1 MFLRYVLCH
10 NGKMAVTL
18 QPKTNTEKIMNKT
31 RTLLLAILLIGIC
44 CGISAKTLVVYYSYT
59 NNVRTIVNELAT
71 QKDVDIVEIQPAE
84 EGQDYAANNYA
95 LGTQLLNAIKAAPND
110 AASYPAIKPV
120 SVDLTQY
127 DDIIVATPLWWSQ
140 MAAPMQTFL
149 FNNGAAMEG
158 KNIWMIVSSASS
170 GISGVVADAERLIPK
185 GVFQSNKLWI
195 KSSQVSQA
203 ASMLNTWLLETG
215 QVSAINNQKMVV
227 LSDPHVMAPGLLLSE
242 GTAWTTYLNGQ
253 RKLVDYSQRLFDDM
267 IVRIKRNLRPGLVLI
282 SGDLTKDGEQVSHQ
296 YVTSKLDELR
306 AVGIQTL
313 VIPGNHDRG
322 SNSDAV
328 YYDGESTTAATVA
341 TNEWFA
347 TQYANYGYGVSSERE
362 GTTLTYACEPIT
374 GLVVIGIDSGTDGN
388 VSETTLDW
396 VVEKATAAR
405 ASGKKVIAM
414 MHHPL
419 MPHFAGVDNFVS
431 TAVVGNYKTVRNT
444 LADAGIRV
452 VFTGHFHTSDI
463 AKDWNADKSRE
474 IYDVN
479 TGSLIS
485 YPCDYREVTMSADF
499 TDTAIATGRIADEAL
514 PKRIKVT
521 DGNHNVTF
529 ELNET
534 SAAQSLYNM
543 LPTTREVQN
552 YSTNEKI
559 FYPET
564 TISYSSDC
572 IEGACPAGTLALFS
586 PWGNVVMYY
595 GAASEYPRLYI
606 LGNAVEGADQISE
619 LTGNITVSKVEVAK
633 ERLNTAVKNQ
643 IAAKST
649 AYSLIATTA
658 AQAFVIHAEGN
669 ETENASAATT
679 LSTLVNDAEV
689 GKAFIGE
696 AKAQELK
703 DMATSM
709 LEDKSQYGT
718 NRENVT
724 NDLTLSIELPEAI
737 KLASDGYSTYCSE
750 NRLDLSRTTGVTA
763 YIVNN
768 VTETTVVLQE
778 VSVIPAETGFILKG
792 TGNAWYD
799 LYKTEN
805 ATDNVSANQLHG
817 TLTATAAP
825 ANTYALSTKKG
836 VTGFYPVNTGLMI
849 PAHKAYLT
857 MSGGLA
863 KALAFDNETTGII
876 DVSSNADALP
886 TEFYSV
892 QGVKVARPTK
902 GIFISN
908 GKKVIIK

>member
-1 MFLRYVLCH
+1 MRKNRF
-10 NGKMAVTL
+10 
-18 QPKTNTEKIMNKT
+18 I
-31 RTLLLAILLIGIC
+31 LLAILLIGMC
-44 CGISAKTLVVYYSYT
+44 CGVSAKTLVAYYSFT

-71 QKDVDIVEIQPAE
+71 QKEVDVVEIQPAE
-84 EGQDYAANNYA
+84 EGLDYAANNYE
-95 LGTQLLNAIKAAPND
+95 LGKQLLNAINAAPND
-110 AASYPAIKPV
+110 ASSYPEIKPV
-120 SVDLTQY
+120 SVDFTQY

-149 FNNGAAMEG
+149 FNNGAAMAG

-170 GISGVVADAERLIPK
+170 GISGVVADAERLIPD
-185 GVFQSNKLWI
+185 GNFQGNQLWI

-203 ASMLNTWLLETG
+203 GSMLNTWLLETG

-227 LSDPHVMAPGLLLSE
+227 LSDPHVMAPELLVNM
-242 GTAWTTYLNGQ
+242 GTAWTTYLSGQ

-267 IVRIKRNLRPGLVLI
+267 IARIKRDLRPGLVLI
-282 SGDLTKDGEQVSHQ
+282 SGDLTKDGEQVSHE

-306 AVGIQTL
+306 AIGIKTL

-431 TAVVGNYKTVRNT
+431 TAVVGNYETVRNT

-463 AKDWNADKSRE
+463 AKDWNADMTRE

-485 YPCDYREVTMSADF
+485 YPCDYREVTMNADF
-499 TDTAIATGRIADEAL
+499 TDMAITTGRIADEAL

-564 TISYSSDC
+564 AISYSSDC

-595 GAASEYPRLYI
+595 GDASQYHGLYI

-643 IAAKST
+643 IAAKGT
-649 AYSLIATTA
+649 AYSLIAPTA

-669 ETENASAATT
+669 ETTENASAATT
-679 LSTLVNDAEV
+679 LTTLVNAANA
-689 GKAFIGE
+689 GQAMIG
-696 AKAQELK
+696 ADKAQELK
-703 DMATSM
+703 DMANSM

-718 NRENVT
+718 ERENVT

-737 KLASDGYSTYCSE
+737 KLAADGYSTYCSE
-750 NRLDLSRTTGVTA
+750 NRLDISKTTGVTA

-768 VTETTVVLQE
+768 VTETTVELQE
-778 VSVIPAETGFILKG
+778 VSVIPAETGFVLKG
-792 TGNAWYD
+792 TGSAWYD
-799 LYKTEN
+799 LYKTESV
-805 ATDNVSANQLHG
+805 ADDVSGNQLHG
-817 TLTATAAP
+817 TLTELSAP
-825 ANTYALSTKKG
+825 ANTFALSTKKG

-857 MSGGLA
+857 A
-863 KALAFDNETTGII
+863 TGSMARSLSI
-876 DVSSNADALP
+876 DGEVTDILNVDSYVNAIPA
-886 TEFYSV
+886 EFYSIH
-892 QGVKVARPTK
+892 GVKVARPTK
-902 GIFISN
+902 GIYISN
-908 GKKVIIK
+908 GKKVVIK

>member
-1 MFLRYVLCH
+1 MV
-10 NGKMAVTL
+10 VTL
-18 QPKTNTEKIMNKT
+18 HPKTNTEIIMSKT
-31 RTLLLAILLIGIC
+31 RRLLLLAFLLIGMC
-44 CGISAKTLVVYYSYT
+44 CGISAKTLVAYYSFT

-71 QKDVDIVEIQPAE
+71 QKDVDVVEIQPAE
-84 EGQDYAANNYA
+84 EGLDYAANNYE

-110 AASYPAIKPV
+110 ASSYPEIKPV

-127 DDIIVATPLWWSQ
+127 DDIIIATPLWWSQ

-149 FNNGAAMEG
+149 FHNGAAMAG

-170 GISGVVADAERLIPK
+170 DISGVVADAERLIPN

-195 KSSQVSQA
+195 RSSQVPQA

-227 LSDPHVMAPGLLLSE
+227 LSDPHVMAPELLVSE

-267 IVRIKRNLRPGLVLI
+267 IVRIKRDLRPGLVLI
-282 SGDLTKDGEQVSHQ
+282 SGDLTKDGEQVSHE

-306 AVGIQTL
+306 AIGIKTL

-388 VSETTLDW
+388 VSETTLNW

-419 MPHFAGVDNFVS
+419 MPHFTGVDNFVS
-431 TAVVGNYKTVRNT
+431 TAVVGNYETVRNT

-463 AKDWNADKSRE
+463 AKDWNADMTRE

-499 TDTAIATGRIADEAL
+499 TDMAITTGHSTAIA
-514 PKRIKVT
+514 
-521 DGNHNVTF
+521 
-529 ELNET
+529 
-534 SAAQSLYNM
+534 
-543 LPTTREVQN
+543 
-552 YSTNEKI
+552 
-559 FYPET
+559 
-564 TISYSSDC
+564 
-572 IEGACPAGTLALFS
+572 
-586 PWGNVVMYY
+586 
-595 GAASEYPRLYI
+595 SEI
-606 LGNAVEGADQISE
+606 
-619 LTGNITVSKVEVAK
+619 AK

-643 IAAKST
+643 IAAKGM
-649 AYSLIATTA
+649 AYSLIAPTA
-658 AQAFVIHAEGN
+658 AQAFIIHAEGN

-679 LSTLVNDAEV
+679 LSTLVSAAEM

-703 DMATSM
+703 DMASSM

-718 NRENVT
+718 ERENVT
-724 NDLTLSIELPEAI
+724 NDLTLSMELPEAI
-737 KLASDGYSTYCSE
+737 KLAADGYSTYCSE
-750 NRLDLSRTTGVTA
+750 NRLDISKTTGVTA

-768 VTETTVVLQE
+768 VTETTVELQE

-792 TGNAWYD
+792 TGNALYD
-799 LYKTEN
+799 LYKTEGV
-805 ATDNVSANQLHG
+805 ADDVSGNQLHG
-817 TLTATAAP
+817 TLTELSAP
-825 ANTYALSTKKG
+825 ANTFALSTKNG

-857 MSGGLA
+857 ATGSMARSLSIDG
-863 KALAFDNETTGII
+863 KVTGILNV
-876 DVSSNADALP
+876 DSYVNAIP
-886 TEFYSV
+886 SEYYSIH
-892 QGVKVARPTK
+892 GVKVVRPTK
-902 GIFISN
+902 GIYISN
-908 GKKVIIK
+908 GKKVVIK

>member
-1 MFLRYVLCH
+1 MV
-10 NGKMAVTL
+10 VTL
-18 QPKTNTEKIMNKT
+18 QQKTNTEIIMSKT
-31 RTLLLAILLIGIC
+31 RTFLLAILLIGVC
-44 CGISAKTLVVYYSYT
+44 FGVSAKTLVAYYSFT

-71 QKDVDIVEIQPAE
+71 QKEVDVVEIQPAE
-84 EGQDYAANNYA
+84 EGLDYAANNYA
-95 LGTQLLNAIKAAPND
+95 LGTQLLNAINAAPNV

-149 FNNGAAMEG
+149 FNNGAAMAG

-170 GISGVVADAERLIPK
+170 GISGVVTDAQRLIPE
-185 GVFQSNKLWI
+185 GVFKSNELWI
-195 KSSQVSQA
+195 KSSQVPQA
-203 ASMLNTWLLETG
+203 ASMLNSWLVETG

-227 LSDPHVMAPGLLLSE
+227 LSDPHVMAPGLLVNE

-267 IVRIKRNLRPGLVLI
+267 IVRIKRDLRPDLVLI
-282 SGDLTKDGEQVSHQ
+282 SGDLTKDGEQVSHE

-306 AVGIQTL
+306 TIGIKTL

-405 ASGKKVIAM
+405 ANGKKVIAM

-419 MPHFAGVDNFVS
+419 IPHFTGVDNFVS
-431 TAVVGNYKTVRNT
+431 TAVVGYYETVRNT

-463 AKDWNADKSRE
+463 AKDWNADMTRE

-499 TDTAIATGRIADEAL
+499 TDMAITTGRIADEAL

-521 DGNHNVTF
+521 DGAHSVTF

-543 LPTTREVQN
+543 LPTTREVQD

-564 TISYSSDC
+564 DINYSSDC

-595 GAASEYPRLYI
+595 GAASQYPGLYI

-619 LTGNITVSKVEVAK
+619 LTGDITVSKVEVAK

-643 IAAKST
+643 IAAKGM
-649 AYSLIATTA
+649 AYSLIASTA
-658 AQAFVIHAEGN
+658 AQAFIIHAEGN
-669 ETENASAATT
+669 ETENTSAATT
-679 LSTLVNDAEV
+679 LSSLISAANM
-689 GKAFIGE
+689 GKMIIGE
-696 AKAQELK
+696 EKAQELK

-709 LEDKSQYGT
+709 LQDKSQYGT
-718 NRENVT
+718 DREDVT

-737 KLASDGYSTYCSE
+737 KLAADGFSTYCSE
-750 NRLDLSRTTGVTA
+750 NRLDISKTTGVTA

-768 VTETTVVLQE
+768 VTSTTVELQAL
-778 VSVIPAETGFILKG
+778 SVIPAETGFIVKG
-792 TGNAWYD
+792 TGSALYD
-799 LYKTEN
+799 LYKTEGV
-805 ATDNVSANQLHG
+805 ADDVSENQLHG
-817 TLTATAAP
+817 TLTATSAP
-825 ANTYALSTKKG
+825 ANTFALSTKKG

-849 PAHKAYLT
+849 PAHKAYLIA
-857 MSGGLA
+857 SGGLSR
-863 KALAFDNETTGII
+863 LLTFEGETTDIMNVEPYVDAIPSEYYSIHGI
-876 DVSSNADALP
+876 
-886 TEFYSV
+886 
-892 QGVKVARPTK
+892 KVARPTK
-902 GIFISN
+902 GIYISN
-908 GKKVIIK
+908 GKKVVIK

>member
-1 MFLRYVLCH
+1 M
-10 NGKMAVTL
+10 
-18 QPKTNTEKIMNKT
+18 
-31 RTLLLAILLIGIC
+31 AILLIGMC
-44 CGISAKTLVVYYSYT
+44 CKSS
-59 NNVRTIVNELAT
+59 
-71 QKDVDIVEIQPAE
+71 
-84 EGQDYAANNYA
+84 
-95 LGTQLLNAIKAAPND
+95 AIK
-110 AASYPAIKPV
+110 V
-120 SVDLTQY
+120 
-127 DDIIVATPLWWSQ
+127 
-140 MAAPMQTFL
+140 
-149 FNNGAAMEG
+149 
-158 KNIWMIVSSASS
+158 
-170 GISGVVADAERLIPK
+170 
-185 GVFQSNKLWI
+185 
-195 KSSQVSQA
+195 
-203 ASMLNTWLLETG
+203 
-215 QVSAINNQKMVV
+215 VV
-227 LSDPHVMAPGLLLSE
+227 LSDPHVMAPGLLVNE

-253 RKLVDYSQRLFDDM
+253 RKMVDYSKLLFDDM
-267 IVRIKRNLRPGLVLI
+267 ITRIKENIKPELVLI
-282 SGDLTKDGEQVSHQ
+282 TGDLTKDGEQVSHE

-306 AVGIQTL
+306 AIGIKTL

-485 YPCDYREVTMSADF
+485 YPCDYREVTMSADLSEMSIM
-499 TDTAIATGRIADEAL
+499 TGHSTAIAS
-514 PKRIKVT
+514 
-521 DGNHNVTF
+521 
-529 ELNET
+529 ET
-534 SAAQSLYNM
+534 
-543 LPTTREVQN
+543 
-552 YSTNEKI
+552 
-559 FYPET
+559 
-564 TISYSSDC
+564 
-572 IEGACPAGTLALFS
+572 
-586 PWGNVVMYY
+586 
-595 GAASEYPRLYI
+595 
-606 LGNAVEGADQISE
+606 
-619 LTGNITVSKVEVAK
+619 AK
-633 ERLNTAVKNQ
+633 ERLKSAMQTK
-643 IAAKST
+643 IASKGT
-649 AYSLIATTA
+649 AYSMIASTA
-658 AQAFVIHAEGN
+658 AQAFIIHAEGN

-679 LSTLVNDAEV
+679 LSTLVNAADL
-689 GKAFIGE
+689 GKYVIGE

-709 LEDKSQYGT
+709 LQDKSQYGT
-718 NRENVT
+718 ERENVT
-724 NDLTLSIELPEAI
+724 NDLMLSIELPEAI

-750 NRLDLSRTTGVTA
+750 NRLDISRTTGVTA

-768 VTETTVVLQE
+768 VTETTVELQE

-792 TGNAWYD
+792 TGSAWYD
-799 LYKTEN
+799 LYKTES
-805 ATDNVSANQLHG
+805 AADDVSGNQLHG

-825 ANTYALSTKKG
+825 ANSYALSTKKG
-836 VTGFYPVNTGLMI
+836 VTGFYPVSTGLTI

-857 MSGGLA
+857 VTGNNNLA
-863 KALAFDNETTGII
+863 RALVIDGETTGIM
-876 DVSSNADALP
+876 NADSHVDAIP
-886 TEFYSV
+886 SEYYSIH
-892 QGVKVARPTK
+892 GIKVARPTK
-902 GIFISN
+902 GIYISN
-908 GKKVIIK
+908 GKKVVIK

>member
-1 MFLRYVLCH
+1 MHL
-10 NGKMAVTL
+10 
-18 QPKTNTEKIMNKT
+18 KTNTEIIMSKT
-31 RTLLLAILLIGIC
+31 RRLLLLAFLLIGMC
-44 CGISAKTLVVYYSYT
+44 CGVSAKKLVAYYSFT

-71 QKDVDIVEIQPAE
+71 QKDVDVVEIQPAE
-84 EGQDYAANNYA
+84 EGLDYAANNYA
-95 LGTQLLNAIKAAPND
+95 LGTQLLNAINAAPND
-110 AASYPAIKPV
+110 ASSYPAIKPV

-127 DDIIVATPLWWSQ
+127 DDIIIATPLWWSQ

-149 FNNGAAMEG
+149 FNNGAAMAG

-170 GISGVVADAERLIPK
+170 GISGVVADAERLIPN

-195 KSSQVSQA
+195 RSSQVPQA

-215 QVSAINNQKMVV
+215 QV
-227 LSDPHVMAPGLLLSE
+227 SE

-267 IVRIKRNLRPGLVLI
+267 IVRIKRDLRPGLVLI
-282 SGDLTKDGEQVSHQ
+282 SGDLTKDGEQVSHE

-306 AVGIQTL
+306 AIGIKTL

-431 TAVVGNYKTVRNT
+431 TAVVGNYETVRNT

-463 AKDWNADKSRE
+463 AKDWNADMTRE

-499 TDTAIATGRIADEAL
+499 TDMAITTGHSTAIAS
-514 PKRIKVT
+514 
-521 DGNHNVTF
+521 
-529 ELNET
+529 ET
-534 SAAQSLYNM
+534 
-543 LPTTREVQN
+543 
-552 YSTNEKI
+552 
-559 FYPET
+559 
-564 TISYSSDC
+564 
-572 IEGACPAGTLALFS
+572 
-586 PWGNVVMYY
+586 
-595 GAASEYPRLYI
+595 
-606 LGNAVEGADQISE
+606 
-619 LTGNITVSKVEVAK
+619 AK

-643 IAAKST
+643 IAAKGT
-649 AYSLIATTA
+649 AYSLIAPTA
-658 AQAFVIHAEGN
+658 AQAFIIHAEGN

-679 LSTLVNDAEV
+679 LSTLVSAAEM

-703 DMATSM
+703 DMASSM

-718 NRENVT
+718 ERENVT
-724 NDLTLSIELPEAI
+724 NDLMLSIEVPEAI
-737 KLASDGYSTYCSE
+737 KLAADGYSTYCSE
-750 NRLDLSRTTGVTA
+750 NRLDISKTTGVTA

-768 VTETTVVLQE
+768 VTETTVELQE

-792 TGNAWYD
+792 TGNALYD
-799 LYKTEN
+799 LYKTEGV
-805 ATDNVSANQLHG
+805 ADDVSGNQLHG
-817 TLTATAAP
+817 TLTELSAP
-825 ANTYALSTKKG
+825 ANTFALSTKNG

-857 MSGGLA
+857 ATGSMARSLSIDG
-863 KALAFDNETTGII
+863 KVTGILNV
-876 DVSSNADALP
+876 DSYVNAIPA
-886 TEFYSV
+886 EFYSIH
-892 QGVKVARPTK
+892 GIKVVRPTK
-902 GIFISN
+902 GIYIRN
-908 GKKVIIK
+908 GKKVVIK

>member
-1 MFLRYVLCH
+1 MS
-10 NGKMAVTL
+10 
-18 QPKTNTEKIMNKT
+18 KT
-31 RTLLLAILLIGIC
+31 RTLLLAILLIGMC
-44 CGISAKTLVVYYSYT
+44 CKSS
-59 NNVRTIVNELAT
+59 
-71 QKDVDIVEIQPAE
+71 
-84 EGQDYAANNYA
+84 
-95 LGTQLLNAIKAAPND
+95 AIK
-110 AASYPAIKPV
+110 V
-120 SVDLTQY
+120 
-127 DDIIVATPLWWSQ
+127 
-140 MAAPMQTFL
+140 
-149 FNNGAAMEG
+149 
-158 KNIWMIVSSASS
+158 
-170 GISGVVADAERLIPK
+170 
-185 GVFQSNKLWI
+185 
-195 KSSQVSQA
+195 
-203 ASMLNTWLLETG
+203 
-215 QVSAINNQKMVV
+215 VV
-227 LSDPHVMAPGLLLSE
+227 LSDPHVMAPGLLKNE

-253 RKLVDYSQRLFDDM
+253 RKMVDYSKLLFDDM
-267 IVRIKRNLRPGLVLI
+267 IERIKEDMHPELVLI
-282 SGDLTKDGEQVSHQ
+282 SGDLTKDGEHVSHE

-306 AVGIQTL
+306 AIGIKTL

-341 TNEWFA
+341 NNEWFA

-388 VSETTLDW
+388 VSETTLNW
-396 VVEKATAAR
+396 VVEKATVAR

-419 MPHFAGVDNFVS
+419 IPHFTGVDNFVT
-431 TAVVGNYKTVRNT
+431 TAVVVNYQTVRNA

-463 AKDWNADKSRE
+463 AKDWNADLTRE

-499 TDTAIATGRIADEAL
+499 TDMAITTGRIADEAL

-543 LPTTREVQN
+543 LPTTRDVQN

-595 GAASEYPRLYI
+595 GAASQYPGLYI
-606 LGNAVEGADQISE
+606 LGSAVEGADQISE

-643 IAAKST
+643 IAAKGF
-649 AYSLIATTA
+649 AYSMIAPTA

-679 LSTLVNDAEV
+679 LSTLSSAADM
-689 GKAFIGE
+689 GKALIGE
-696 AKAQELK
+696 EKAQELK

-709 LEDKSQYGT
+709 LEDKSQYGST
-718 NRENVT
+718 ERENVT

-737 KLASDGYSTYCSE
+737 KLAADGYSTYCSE
-750 NRLDLSRTTGVTA
+750 NRLDISRTTGVTA

-768 VTETTVVLQE
+768 VTETTVELQE

-792 TGNAWYD
+792 TGSAWYD

-805 ATDNVSANQLHG
+805 AVDGVSANQLHG
-817 TLTATAAP
+817 TLTATTAP
-825 ANTYALSTKKG
+825 ANTFALSTKKG
-836 VTGFYPVNTGLMI
+836 VTGFYPVSTGLTI

-857 MSGGLA
+857 VTGNNNLA
-863 KALAFDNETTGII
+863 RALVIDGETTGIM
-876 DVSSNADALP
+876 NADSHVDAIP
-886 TEFYSV
+886 SEYYSIH
-892 QGVKVARPTK
+892 GIKVARPTK
-902 GIFISN
+902 GIYISN
-908 GKKVIIK
+908 GKKVVIK

>member
-1 MFLRYVLCH
+1 M
-10 NGKMAVTL
+10 
-18 QPKTNTEKIMNKT
+18 
-31 RTLLLAILLIGIC
+31 LLAFLLIGIC
-44 CGISAKTLVVYYSYT
+44 CGVSAKTLVAYYSFT

-71 QKDVDIVEIQPAE
+71 QKEVDVVEIQPAE
-84 EGQDYAANNYA
+84 EGLDYAANNYE
-95 LGTQLLNAIKAAPND
+95 LGTQLLNAINAAPND
-110 AASYPAIKPV
+110 ATSYPAIKPV
-120 SVDLTQY
+120 SVDFTQY

-149 FNNGAAMEG
+149 FHNGAAMAG

-170 GISGVVADAERLIPK
+170 SISGVVADAERLIPN
-185 GVFQSNKLWI
+185 GVFQGNQLWI
-195 KSSQVSQA
+195 KSSQVPQA

-227 LSDPHVMAPGLLLSE
+227 LSDPHVMAPELLVSE
-242 GTAWTTYLNGQ
+242 GTAWTTYLSGQ

-267 IVRIKRNLRPGLVLI
+267 IVRIKRDLRPGLVLI
-282 SGDLTKDGEQVSHQ
+282 SGDLTKDGEQVSHE

-306 AVGIQTL
+306 AIGIKTL

-419 MPHFAGVDNFVS
+419 MPHFTGVDNFVS
-431 TAVVGNYKTVRNT
+431 TAVVGNYETVRNT

-463 AKDWNADKSRE
+463 AKDWNADMTRE

-499 TDTAIATGRIADEAL
+499 TDMAITTGHSTAIAS
-514 PKRIKVT
+514 
-521 DGNHNVTF
+521 
-529 ELNET
+529 ET
-534 SAAQSLYNM
+534 
-543 LPTTREVQN
+543 
-552 YSTNEKI
+552 
-559 FYPET
+559 
-564 TISYSSDC
+564 
-572 IEGACPAGTLALFS
+572 
-586 PWGNVVMYY
+586 
-595 GAASEYPRLYI
+595 
-606 LGNAVEGADQISE
+606 
-619 LTGNITVSKVEVAK
+619 AK

-643 IAAKST
+643 IAAKGT
-649 AYSLIATTA
+649 AYSLIAPTA
-658 AQAFVIHAEGN
+658 AQAFIIHAEGN

-679 LSTLVNDAEV
+679 LSTLVSAAEM

-703 DMATSM
+703 DMASSM

-718 NRENVT
+718 ERENVT

-737 KLASDGYSTYCSE
+737 KLAADGYSTYCSE
-750 NRLDLSRTTGVTA
+750 NRLDISKTTGVTA

-768 VTETTVVLQE
+768 VTETTVELQE

-792 TGNAWYD
+792 TGNALYD
-799 LYKTEN
+799 LYKTEGV
-805 ATDNVSANQLHG
+805 ADDVSENQLHG
-817 TLTATAAP
+817 TLTELSAP
-825 ANTYALSTKKG
+825 ANTFALSTKNG
-836 VTGFYPVNTGLMI
+836 VTGFYPVSTGLMI

-857 MSGGLA
+857 ATGSMARSLSIDG
-863 KALAFDNETTGII
+863 EVTGILNV
-876 DVSSNADALP
+876 DSYVNAIPA
-886 TEFYSV
+886 EYYSIH
-892 QGVKVARPTK
+892 GIKVVRPTK
-902 GIFISN
+902 GIYISN
-908 GKKVIIK
+908 GKKVVIK

>member
-1 MFLRYVLCH
+1 MSKNRF
-10 NGKMAVTL
+10 
-18 QPKTNTEKIMNKT
+18 I
-31 RTLLLAILLIGIC
+31 LLVVLLIGIC
-44 CGISAKTLVVYYSYT
+44 CGVSAKTLVAYYSFT

-71 QKDVDIVEIQPAE
+71 QKDVDVVEIQPAE
-84 EGQDYAANNYA
+84 EGLDYAANNYA
-95 LGTQLLNAIKAAPND
+95 LGTQLLNAIKAAPNK
-110 AASYPAIKPV
+110 AASYPAIKLV
-120 SVDLTQY
+120 SVDFTQY

-149 FNNGAAMEG
+149 FNNGAAMAG

-170 GISGVVADAERLIPK
+170 GISGVVTDAERLIPN

-195 KSSQVSQA
+195 RSSQVPQA

-227 LSDPHVMAPGLLLSE
+227 LSDPHVMAPELLVNM

-267 IVRIKRNLRPGLVLI
+267 IVRIKRDLRPGLVLI
-282 SGDLTKDGEQVSHQ
+282 SGDLTKDGEQVSHE

-306 AVGIQTL
+306 AIGIKTL

-388 VSETTLDW
+388 VSETTLNW

-419 MPHFAGVDNFVS
+419 IPHFTGVDNFVT
-431 TAVVGNYKTVRNT
+431 TAVVGNYQTVRNA

-463 AKDWNADKSRE
+463 AKDWNADLTRE

-485 YPCDYREVTMSADF
+485 YPCDYREVTMTADF
-499 TDTAIATGRIADEAL
+499 TDMSITTGRIADEAL

-521 DGNHNVTF
+521 DGNHHVTF

-564 TISYSSDC
+564 AISYSSDC

-595 GAASEYPRLYI
+595 GDASQYPGLYI

-643 IAAKST
+643 IAAKGM
-649 AYSLIATTA
+649 AYSLIAPTA

-679 LSTLVNDAEV
+679 LSTLVNAAEE

-703 DMATSM
+703 DMASSM

-718 NRENVT
+718 ERENVT

-737 KLASDGYSTYCSE
+737 KLAADGYSTYCSE
-750 NRLDLSRTTGVTA
+750 NRLDISKTTGVTA

-768 VTETTVVLQE
+768 VTETTVELQE
-778 VSVIPAETGFILKG
+778 VSVIPAETGFVLKG
-792 TGNAWYD
+792 VGNALYD
-799 LYKTEN
+799 LYKTEGV
-805 ATDNVSANQLHG
+805 ADDVSGNQLHG
-817 TLTATAAP
+817 TLTETAAP
-825 ANTYALSTKKG
+825 ANSFALSTKKG
-836 VTGFYPVNTGLMI
+836 VTGFYPVNTGLTI

-857 MSGGLA
+857 ATGSMARSLSIDG
-863 KALAFDNETTGII
+863 EVTGILNVDSHV
-876 DVSSNADALP
+876 DVIPS
-886 TEFYSV
+886 EYYSIH
-892 QGVKVARPTK
+892 GIKVARPTK
-902 GIFISN
+902 GIYISN
-908 GKKVIIK
+908 GKKVVIK

>member
-1 MFLRYVLCH
+1 MV
-10 NGKMAVTL
+10 VTL
-18 QPKTNTEKIMNKT
+18 QQKTNTEIIMSKT
-31 RTLLLAILLIGIC
+31 RTFLLAILLIGVC
-44 CGISAKTLVVYYSYT
+44 FGVSAKTLVAYYSFT

-71 QKDVDIVEIQPAE
+71 QKEVDVVEIQPAE
-84 EGQDYAANNYA
+84 EGLDYAANNYA
-95 LGTQLLNAIKAAPND
+95 LGTQLLNAINAAPNV

-170 GISGVVADAERLIPK
+170 GISGVVTDAERLIPN
-185 GVFQSNKLWI
+185 GVFQSNIWI
-195 KSSQVSQA
+195 RSSQVPQA

-267 IVRIKRNLRPGLVLI
+267 IVRIKRDLRPGLVLI
-282 SGDLTKDGEQVSHQ
+282 SGDLTKDGEQVSHE

-306 AVGIQTL
+306 AIGIKTL

-347 TQYANYGYGVSSERE
+347 TQYANYGYGVGAERE

-405 ASGKKVIAM
+405 ANGKKVIAM

-419 MPHFAGVDNFVS
+419 IPHFTGVDNFVS
-431 TAVVGNYKTVRNT
+431 TAVVGYYETVRNT

-463 AKDWNADKSRE
+463 AKDWNADMTRE

-499 TDTAIATGRIADEAL
+499 TDMAITTGRIADEAL

-521 DGNHNVTF
+521 DGAHSVTF

-543 LPTTREVQN
+543 LPTTREVQD

-564 TISYSSDC
+564 DINYSSDC

-595 GAASEYPRLYI
+595 GAASQYPGLYI

-619 LTGNITVSKVEVAK
+619 LTGDITVSKVEVAK

-643 IAAKST
+643 IAAKGM
-649 AYSLIATTA
+649 AYSLIASTA
-658 AQAFVIHAEGN
+658 AQAFIIHAEGN
-669 ETENASAATT
+669 ETENTSAATT
-679 LSTLVNDAEV
+679 LSSLISAANM
-689 GKAFIGE
+689 GKMIIGE
-696 AKAQELK
+696 EKAQELK

-709 LEDKSQYGT
+709 LQDKSQYGT
-718 NRENVT
+718 DREDVT

-737 KLASDGYSTYCSE
+737 KLAADGFSTYCSE
-750 NRLDLSRTTGVTA
+750 NRLDISKTTGVTA

-768 VTETTVVLQE
+768 VTSTTVELQAL
-778 VSVIPAETGFILKG
+778 SVIPAETGFIVKG
-792 TGNAWYD
+792 TGSALYD
-799 LYKTEN
+799 LYKTEGV
-805 ATDNVSANQLHG
+805 ADDVSENQLHG
-817 TLTATAAP
+817 TLTATSAP
-825 ANTYALSTKKG
+825 ANTFALSTKKG

-849 PAHKAYLT
+849 PAHKAYLIA
-857 MSGGLA
+857 SGGLSR
-863 KALAFDNETTGII
+863 LLTFEGETTDIMNVEPYVDAIPSEYYSIHGI
-876 DVSSNADALP
+876 
-886 TEFYSV
+886 
-892 QGVKVARPTK
+892 KVARPTK
-902 GIFISN
+902 GIYISN
-908 GKKVIIK
+908 GKKVVIK

>member
-1 MFLRYVLCH
+1 MR
-10 NGKMAVTL
+10 
-18 QPKTNTEKIMNKT
+18 T
-31 RTLLLAILLIGIC
+31 RRLLLLAILMMGIC
-44 CGISAKTLVVYYSYT
+44 CGTRAKTLVAYYSYT

-71 QKDVDIVEIQPAE
+71 QKEVDVVEIQPAVD
-84 EGQDYAANNYA
+84 GQDYVANNYE
-95 LGTQLLNAIKAAPND
+95 LGKQLLNAIKAAPND
-110 AASYPAIKPV
+110 AASYPAIKDV
-120 SVDLTQY
+120 SVDMCQY
-127 DDIIVATPLWWSQ
+127 SDVIVATPLWWSQ

-149 FNNGAAMEG
+149 FHNGAAMAG

-170 GISGVVADAERLIPK
+170 GISGVVADAERLIPS
-185 GVFQSNKLWI
+185 GNFQSNKLWI
-195 KSSQVSQA
+195 KSSQVPQA
-203 ASMLNTWLLETG
+203 ASMLNEWLLSTS
-215 QVSAINNQKMVV
+215 QVAPVDGKKMVV
-227 LSDPHVMAPGLLLSE
+227 LSDPHVMVPELLVNE

-253 RKLVDYSQRLFDDM
+253 RKLVDFSQRLFDDM
-267 IVRIKRNLRPGLVLI
+267 IVRVKRDLRPGLVLI

-296 YVTSKLDELR
+296 YVTRKLDELR
-306 AVGIQTL
+306 AIGIQTL
-313 VIPGNHDRG
+313 VVPGNHDRG

-328 YYDGESTTAATVA
+328 YYDGTSTTAATVA

-347 TQYANYGYGVSSERE
+347 TQYANYGYGAGSERE
-362 GTTLTYACEPIT
+362 GTTLTYACEPMM

-388 VSETTLDW
+388 VSQTTLDW
-396 VVEKATAAR
+396 VVEKTAAAR
-405 ASGKKVIAM
+405 TSGKKVIAM

-419 MPHFAGVDNFVS
+419 IPHFTGVDNFVS
-431 TAVVGNYKTVRNT
+431 TAVVGNYETVRNT

-463 AKDWNADKSRE
+463 AKDWNAAKTRE

-499 TDTAIATGRIADEAL
+499 TDMSITTGRIADEAL

-564 TISYSSDC
+564 AISYSSDC

-595 GAASEYPRLYI
+595 GDASQYPGLYI

-619 LTGNITVSKVEVAK
+619 LTGNITVSKVELAK
-633 ERLNTAVKNQ
+633 ERLKSAVQAQ
-643 IAAKST
+643 IAAKGM
-649 AYSLIATTA
+649 AYSLIAPTA

-679 LSTLVNDAEV
+679 LTTLVNAANV
-689 GKAFIGE
+689 GQTMIG
-696 AKAQELK
+696 ADKAQELK
-703 DMATSM
+703 DMANSM

-718 NRENVT
+718 ERENVT

-737 KLASDGYSTYCSE
+737 KLAADGYSTYCSE
-750 NRLDLSRTTGVTA
+750 NRLDISRTTGVTA

-768 VTETTVVLQE
+768 VTETTVELQE

-792 TGNAWYD
+792 TGSAWYD
-799 LYKTEN
+799 LYKTSN
-805 ATDNVSANQLHG
+805 AVDDVTGNQLHG
-817 TLTATAAP
+817 TLTETAAP
-825 ANTYALSTKKG
+825 ANSFALSTKKG
-836 VTGFYPVNTGLMI
+836 VTGFYPVSAGLMI

-857 MSGGLA
+857 ATGSMARSLSIDG
-863 KALAFDNETTGII
+863 EVTGILNVDSYVNVI
-876 DVSSNADALP
+876 PA
-886 TEFYSV
+886 EFYSIH
-892 QGVKVARPTK
+892 GVKVARPTK
-902 GIFISN
+902 GIYISN
-908 GKKVIIK
+908 GKKVVIK

>member
-1 MFLRYVLCH
+1 MMRDKKRLFLLV
-10 NGKMAVTL
+10 
-18 QPKTNTEKIMNKT
+18 
-31 RTLLLAILLIGIC
+31 ILLIGMCSGIC
-44 CGISAKTLVVYYSYT
+44 AKTLVAYYSYT

-71 QKDVDIVEIQPAE
+71 QKEVDVVEIQPTE
-84 EGQDYAANNYA
+84 EGLDYAANNYA

-110 AASYPAIKPV
+110 AASYPAIKAV
-120 SVDLTQY
+120 SVDLSQY
-127 DDIIVATPLWWSQ
+127 NDIIIATPLWWSQ
-140 MAAPMQTFL
+140 MAAPI
-149 FNNGAAMEG
+149 AAMAG

-170 GISGVVADAERLIPK
+170 GISGVVADAERLIPN

-203 ASMLNTWLLETG
+203 GSMLNTWLLKTG

-227 LSDPHVMAPGLLLSE
+227 LSDPHVMAPELLVNM
-242 GTAWTTYLNGQ
+242 GTAWTTYLDGQ
-253 RKLVDYSQRLFDDM
+253 RKLVDYSKRLFDDM
-267 IVRIKRNLRPGLVLI
+267 IVRIKRDLRPGLVLI
-282 SGDLTKDGEQVSHQ
+282 SGDLTKDGEQVSHE

-306 AVGIQTL
+306 AIGIKTL

-431 TAVVGNYKTVRNT
+431 TAVVGSYETVRNT

-463 AKDWNADKSRE
+463 AKDWNADKTRE

-485 YPCDYREVTMSADF
+485 YPCDYREVTLSADLSEMSI
-499 TDTAIATGRIADEAL
+499 TTGRIADEAL
-514 PKRIKVT
+514 PKQIKVT

-534 SAAQSLYNM
+534 SAAQSLYNK

-595 GAASEYPRLYI
+595 GAASKYTGLYI
-606 LGNAVEGADQISE
+606 LGKAVEGADQISE
-619 LTGNITVSKVEVAK
+619 LTGNITVSKVELAK
-633 ERLNTAVKNQ
+633 ERLKSAVQAQ
-643 IAAKST
+643 IAAKGT
-649 AYSLIATTA
+649 AYSLIAPTA
-658 AQAFVIHAEGN
+658 AQAFIIHAEGN

-679 LSTLVNDAEV
+679 LTTLVNAANV
-689 GKAFIGE
+689 GQAKIG
-696 AKAQELK
+696 ADKAQELK
-703 DMATSM
+703 DMANSM

-718 NRENVT
+718 EHENVT

-737 KLASDGYSTYCSE
+737 KLAADGYSTYCSE
-750 NRLDLSRTTGVTA
+750 NRLDISRTTGVTA

-768 VTETTVVLQE
+768 VTETTVELQE

-799 LYKTEN
+799 LYKTSN
-805 ATDNVSANQLHG
+805 AVDDVTGNQLHG
-817 TLTATAAP
+817 TLTETAAP
-825 ANTYALSTKKG
+825 ANSFALSTKKG
-836 VTGFYPVNTGLMI
+836 VAGFYPVSTGLMI

-857 MSGGLA
+857 ATGSMARSLSIDG
-863 KALAFDNETTGII
+863 EVTGILNV
-876 DVSSNADALP
+876 DSYVNAIPA
-886 TEFYSV
+886 EFYSIH
-892 QGVKVARPTK
+892 GVKVARPTK
-902 GIFISN
+902 GIYISN
-908 GKKVIIK
+908 GKKVVIK

>member
-1 MFLRYVLCH
+1 MMRDKKRLFLLV
-10 NGKMAVTL
+10 
-18 QPKTNTEKIMNKT
+18 
-31 RTLLLAILLIGIC
+31 ILLIGMC
-44 CGISAKTLVVYYSYT
+44 CGISAKKLVAYYSYT

-71 QKDVDIVEIQPAE
+71 QKDVDVVEIQPAE
-84 EGQDYAANNYA
+84 EGLDYAANNYE

-110 AASYPAIKPV
+110 ASSYPAIKPV

-127 DDIIVATPLWWSQ
+127 DDIIIATPLWWSQ

-149 FNNGAAMEG
+149 FHNGAAMAG

-170 GISGVVADAERLIPK
+170 DISGVVADAERLIPN

-195 KSSQVSQA
+195 RSSQVPQA

-227 LSDPHVMAPGLLLSE
+227 LSDPHVMAPELLVSE

-267 IVRIKRNLRPGLVLI
+267 IVRIKRDLRPGLVLI
-282 SGDLTKDGEQVSHQ
+282 SGDLTKDGEQVSHE

-306 AVGIQTL
+306 AIGIKTL

-431 TAVVGNYKTVRNT
+431 TAVVGNYETVRNT

-463 AKDWNADKSRE
+463 AKDWNADMTRE

-499 TDTAIATGRIADEAL
+499 TDMAITTGHSTAIAS
-514 PKRIKVT
+514 
-521 DGNHNVTF
+521 
-529 ELNET
+529 ET
-534 SAAQSLYNM
+534 
-543 LPTTREVQN
+543 
-552 YSTNEKI
+552 
-559 FYPET
+559 
-564 TISYSSDC
+564 
-572 IEGACPAGTLALFS
+572 
-586 PWGNVVMYY
+586 
-595 GAASEYPRLYI
+595 
-606 LGNAVEGADQISE
+606 
-619 LTGNITVSKVEVAK
+619 AK

-643 IAAKST
+643 IAAKGM
-649 AYSLIATTA
+649 AYSLIAPTA
-658 AQAFVIHAEGN
+658 AQAFIIHAEGN

-679 LSTLVNDAEV
+679 LSTLVSAAEM

-703 DMATSM
+703 DMASSM

-718 NRENVT
+718 ERENVT
-724 NDLTLSIELPEAI
+724 NDLMLSIELPEAI
-737 KLASDGYSTYCSE
+737 KLAADGYSTYCSE
-750 NRLDLSRTTGVTA
+750 NRLDISKTTGVTA

-768 VTETTVVLQE
+768 VTETTVELQE

-792 TGNAWYD
+792 TGNALYD
-799 LYKTEN
+799 LYKTEGV
-805 ATDNVSANQLHG
+805 ADDVSGNQLHG
-817 TLTATAAP
+817 TLTETAAP
-825 ANTYALSTKKG
+825 ANSFALSTKNG
-836 VTGFYPVNTGLMI
+836 VTGFYLVSTGLMI

-857 MSGGLA
+857 ATGSMARSLSIDG
-863 KALAFDNETTGII
+863 EVTGILNV
-876 DVSSNADALP
+876 DSYVNAIP
-886 TEFYSV
+886 SEYYSIH
-892 QGVKVARPTK
+892 GIKVERPTK
-902 GIFISN
+902 GIYISN
-908 GKKVIIK
+908 GKKVVIK